1 MTMLD
6 SVALM
11 ILGTGA
17 LVAVSGALLG
27 TFLVLRGE
35 SMSGDAISHAIVLG
49 IVLAWMLTGA
59 RSGPFVIGGAVLA
72 GLAAVFGAQALARSR
87 LLGQDAAT
95 GIVFPAM
102 FALGVLLINLNA
114 RNLHLDIDAVL
125 LGEIGFVWLDTVSLL
140 GVDWPRAGVMLAG
153 VGLVNALVVTLFWKE
168 LKIAA
173 FDPALAQALGFR
185 PGLIGLLLLSLTAA
199 TAVAAF
205 DAVGVVLF
213 LAFLIVPAVTGR
225 LVAGSAGGMLGL
237 ALASG
242 LVAVGVGYA
251 GAVRWDVSLGG
262 SMALGTGLGLVLAL
276 IASPRWGAVAALVRR
291 RAVREESLVAVL
303 LAHLAAHEGTD
314 SAAEECAPG
323 ALVDHLH
330 WPPAKAEAVV
340 VAALER
346 GVIHRDGARLA
357 LTEAG
362 RALAVAEARRHD
374 RRRALAPE
382 TAGEGT
388 R

>member
-1 MTMLD
+1 MLD
-6 SVALM
+6 AVALM

-17 LVAVSGALLG
+17 LVAISGALLG

-59 RSGPFVIGGAVLA
+59 RAGLLPVAGAVLA
-72 GLAAVFGAQALARSR
+72 GVGAVFGAQALARSK

-114 RNLHLDIDAVL
+114 RNLHLDIDTVL
-125 LGEIGFVWLDTVSLL
+125 LGEIGFVWLNTVTIA
-140 GVDWPRAGVMLAG
+140 GIDWPVAGVTLAA
-153 VGLVNALVVTLFWKE
+153 VGAVNVAVVALFWKE
-168 LKIAA
+168 WKIAA
-173 FDPALAQALGFR
+173 FDPGLASALGLK
-185 PGLIGLLLLSLTAA
+185 PGAMGFLLLALTAA

-225 LVAGSAGGMLGL
+225 LVAASVGGMLAV

-242 LVAVGVGYA
+242 LAAVGIGYA
-251 GAVRWDVSLGG
+251 AAFRADVSLGG
-262 SMALGTGLGLVLAL
+262 GMALATGLGLLLAL
-276 IASPRWGAVAALVRR
+276 VASPRSGVVAAWVRR
-291 RAVREESLVAVL
+291 RALREEGLVAVL
-303 LAHLAAHEGTD
+303 IAHLSAHEGT
-314 SAAEECAPG
+314 AEEAEESGPA
-323 ALVDHLH
+323 ALVGHLG
-330 WPPAKAEAVV
+330 WRPAQAQAV
-340 VAALER
+340 VAAALDR
-346 GVIHRDGARLA
+346 GVIRREGERLS

-362 RALAVAEARRHD
+362 RALARAEVRRND
-374 RRRALAPE
+374 RRRALAD
-382 TAGEGT
+382 
-388 R
+388 

>member
-1 MTMLD
+1 MLD
-6 SVALM
+6 PVALM

-17 LVAVSGALLG
+17 LVAISAALLG
-27 TFLVLRGE
+27 TFLVLRGQ

-59 RSGPFVIGGAVLA
+59 RTGPFAIAGAVLA
-72 GLAAVFGAQALARSR
+72 GLAAVFGAQALARTR

-125 LGEIGFVWLDTVSLL
+125 LGEIGFVWLDTVTLL

-153 VGLVNALVVTLFWKE
+153 VGVVNALFVTLFWKE

-185 PGLIGLLLLSLTAA
+185 PGLIGLMLLSLTAA
-199 TAVAAF
+199 TAVSAF

-225 LVAGSAGGMLGL
+225 LVAGTAAGMLAL

-242 LVAVGVGYA
+242 LMAVGVGYA
-251 GAVRWDVSLGG
+251 SAVRWDVSLGG
-262 SMALGTGLGLVLAL
+262 SMALATGLGLMLAL

-291 RAVREESLVAVL
+291 RALREESLVAVL
-303 LAHLAAHEGTD
+303 LAHLAAHEGTEQ
-314 SAAEECAPG
+314 AAEECTPE
-323 ALVDHLH
+323 ALVEHLH
-330 WPPAKAEAVV
+330 WRPARAEALV

-362 RALAVAEARRHD
+362 RALALAEAQRHD
-374 RRRALAPE
+374 RRRAMAPE
-382 TAGEGT
+382 TAGEVG
-388 R
+388 